1 MRKHKVVLAW
11 RDTDTIEKWD
21 NIMKWCVEN
30 FGLPGSR
37 WISTSSIHQT
47 VFTFKDLR
55 DASLFS
61 LKWS

>member
-1 MRKHKVVLAW
+1 MRKYKVELAW
-11 RDTDTIEKWD
+11 SATDTIEKWD
-21 NIMKWCVEN
+21 TIMKWCVEH
-30 FGLPGSR
+30 FGLPGNR

-47 VFTFKDLR
+47 VFRFQNLR